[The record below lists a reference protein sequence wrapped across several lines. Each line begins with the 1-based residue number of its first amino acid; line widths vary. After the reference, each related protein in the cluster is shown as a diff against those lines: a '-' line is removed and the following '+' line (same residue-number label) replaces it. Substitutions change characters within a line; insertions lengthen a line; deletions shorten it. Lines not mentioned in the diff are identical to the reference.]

1 MIAQATSQKGGTKTL
16 LLARVRKSSLPPGRE
31 WKVRVEYMAKEM
43 LHPKSTQKLKTQPSR
58 SFETP
63 SDHSRPRAPPIH
75 PWPGPNPTSSPK
87 LSSKTQ
93 SPRPRSPKRRYQLDL
108 TSCAEPF
115 GQIIASFREGFEL
128 RGGPINPKP

>member
-87 LSSKTQ
+87 LSSKPKAPDPGALNGDTSLI
-93 SPRPRSPKRRYQLDL
+93 SPPAPNLSARSSPPSGK
-108 TSCAEPF
+108 
-115 GQIIASFREGFEL
+115 GFEL